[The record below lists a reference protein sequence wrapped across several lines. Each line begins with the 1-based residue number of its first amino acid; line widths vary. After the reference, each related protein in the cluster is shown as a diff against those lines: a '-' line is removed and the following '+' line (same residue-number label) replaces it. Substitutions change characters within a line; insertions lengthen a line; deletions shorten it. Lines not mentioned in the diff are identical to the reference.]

1 MSLACARE
9 PCRIPRATHAPGPVL
24 LGFSDPVSRALRGS
38 RLRALLNPAP
48 VAAVPRP
55 PRRHCPAPATR
66 SPGERP
72 REPGLEPDSKHPA
85 LPATATDA
93 RDLSPLSQSP
103 HFHCGQGSLAGS
115 SLRLISLR
123 SQKPG
128 RFYSACGRT
137 ESSLRGSWLLPRGDG
152 CRTAP
157 HQNRLG
163 SLAAQ
168 PRHLGPPQTRGVR
181 VTKGW
186 GWQAAFCALLRVCL
200 SAGSGSRCSLLETS
214 APFYVAEEQPTV
226 I

>member
-1 MSLACARE
+1 MSRVWPGALA
-9 PCRIPRATHAPGPVL
+9 RIPRATHAPGPVL

-55 PRRHCPAPATR
+55 PRRHRRAPATW

-72 REPGLEPDSKHPA
+72 REPGLEPDSKHRPFPPPPPTPEIY
-85 LPATATDA
+85 LPYLNLHTFTAGKGH
-93 RDLSPLSQSP
+93 SQEAP
-103 HFHCGQGSLAGS
+103 W
-115 SLRLISLR
+115 RLISLR

-157 HQNRLG
+157 YQNRLG
-163 SLAAQ
+163 SLAAR
-168 PRHLGPPQTRGVR
+168 PRHLGPPQTRGV
-181 VTKGW
+181 
-186 GWQAAFCALLRVCL
+186 
-200 SAGSGSRCSLLETS
+200 
-214 APFYVAEEQPTV
+214 
-226 I
+226 